1 MKKKTIFTNILILDI
16 NPISSPEGNLGQFSK
31 LIGNILPHKE
41 TSIQIISHFPPGPID
56 PSPSLIFLRSSPVES
71 FIEVL
76 LHVRKHWEQSL
87 VVGLFCEGENT
98 ARGVFQCLESGL
110 DDFISYPFKEIDLA
124 PRILRLVQ
132 RKNETSAFPRAEVVK
147 KMSHREHLIGQSKPF
162 LRVIEKIP
170 SLAWSDATVIIY
182 GETGTGKELI
192 ARAIHYNSHRHGKP
206 FIPVNCGALPDHLI
220 ENELFGHAKG
230 AFTDA
235 STAEKGLVAEA
246 EGGTLFLDEV
256 DALSYS
262 AQIKLLRF
270 LQDKEYRHLGSSKSR
285 VANVR
290 IIAAT
295 NSDLRYLVEAKR
307 FREDLYYRLNV
318 LSLTLPPLRERVSDI
333 PLLANHFFT
342 RYARQNRRGLRHLS
356 EGTVQKLIHYH
367 WPGNVRELE
376 GVMQRAA
383 VLCTSSIL
391 KPDDIDLLP
400 HDERE
405 LLEDCSLREE
415 KKGAFSPF
423 ITASDLLVTDQSLQ
437 KVKIQAISQ
446 FERSYLTNLLIT
458 HEGNITHAAKAA
470 GKDRRTL
477 QRLLRKYNLD
487 ARAFRAKYE

>member
-1 MKKKTIFTNILILDI
+1 MIFNNILILDL
-16 NPISSPEGNLGQFSK
+16 NPISFSEGNLGQFSK

-41 TSIQIISHFPPGPID
+41 TSIQIISHFPTGPIA
-56 PSPSLIFLRSSPVES
+56 PSPNLIFLRSTPIES

-76 LHVRKHWEQSL
+76 LHVRKHWEQSS
-87 VVGLFCEGENT
+87 VIGLFREGENT
-98 ARGVFQCLESGL
+98 ARGVSQCLASGL

-132 RKNETSAFPRAEVVK
+132 RKNETSTFPRAEVVK
-147 KMSHREHLIGQSKPF
+147 KMSHEEHLVGQAKPF
-162 LRVIEKIP
+162 LHVIEKIP
-170 SLAWSDATVIIY
+170 SLAWSDATVMIY

-235 STAEKGLVAEA
+235 STTEKGLIAEA

-256 DALSYS
+256 DTLSYS

-270 LQDKEYRHLGSSKSR
+270 LQDKEYRHIGSSKSR

-290 IIAAT
+290 VVAAT
-295 NSDLRYLVEAKR
+295 NSNLRYLVEAKR

-318 LSLTLPPLRERVSDI
+318 LSLMLPPLRERVSDI
-333 PLLANHFFT
+333 PLLADHFLA
-342 RYARQNRRGLRHLS
+342 RYAKKNRRGLWHLS
-356 EGTVQKLIHYH
+356 EGAVQKLIRYS

-376 GVMQRAA
+376 GTMQRAV
-383 VLCTSSIL
+383 VLCTSSVL
-391 KPDDIDLLP
+391 EPEDIDLLSP
-400 HDERE
+400 CGRE
-405 LLEDCSLREE
+405 LLEDSSLREDKE
-415 KKGAFSPF
+415 EAFSPF
-423 ITASDLLVTDQSLQ
+423 IRASDLLVTDHSLQ
-437 KVKIQAISQ
+437 KVKIQAVSQ
-446 FERSYLTNLLIT
+446 LERSYLTNLLIT
-458 HEGNITHAAKAA
+458 HKGNITHAAKAA

-477 QRLLRKYNLD
+477 QRLLQKYNLD
-487 ARAFRAKYE
+487 ARVFRTKNE

>member
-1 MKKKTIFTNILILDI
+1 MKKKTIFNNILILDL
-16 NPISSPEGNLGQFSK
+16 NPISSPEGNLGQLSK
-31 LIGNILPHKE
+31 LIGHILSHKE
-41 TSIQIISHFPPGPID
+41 TSIQIISHFPPGPIN

-87 VVGLFCEGENT
+87 VVGLFCEKENT

-132 RKNETSAFPRAEVVK
+132 RKNETSTFPMAEVVK
-147 KMSHREHLIGQSKPF
+147 KMCHREHLIGQSKPF
-162 LRVIEKIP
+162 LHVIEKIP
-170 SLAWSDATVIIY
+170 SLAWSDAIVIIY

-235 STAEKGLVAEA
+235 STTEKGLIAEA

-256 DALSYS
+256 DTLSYS

-295 NSDLRYLVEAKR
+295 NSNLRYLVETKR
-307 FREDLYYRLNV
+307 FRKDLYYRLNV

-342 RYARQNRRGLRHLS
+342 RYARQNCRGLRHLL
-356 EGTVQKLIHYH
+356 EDTVQKLIHYH

-400 HDERE
+400 HGGRE

-415 KKGAFSPF
+415 KKEAFSPS
-423 ITASDLLVTDQSLQ
+423 ITASDLPVTDHSLQ

-458 HEGNITHAAKAA
+458 HKGNITHAAKAA

-477 QRLLRKYNLD
+477 QRLLQKYNLD
-487 ARAFRAKYE
+487 ARAFRTQ

>member
-1 MKKKTIFTNILILDI
+1 MKKKTIFNNILILDL
-16 NPISSPEGNLGQFSK
+16 NPIPSPEGNLGQFSK

-56 PSPSLIFLRSSPVES
+56 PSPSLIFLRSSPIES

-76 LHVRKHWEQSL
+76 LHVRKHWGQSF
-87 VVGLFCEGENT
+87 VVGLFCEKENT

-124 PRILRLVQ
+124 PRILRLVK
-132 RKNETSAFPRAEVVK
+132 RENETSTFPRVEVLK

-162 LRVIEKIP
+162 LHVIEKIP

-192 ARAIHYNSHRHGKP
+192 ARSIHYNSQRHGKP
-206 FIPVNCGALPDHLI
+206 FIPLNCGALPDHLI

-235 STAEKGLVAEA
+235 STTEKGLIAEA

-270 LQDKEYRHLGSSKSR
+270 LQDKEYRHLGSSKIR

-295 NSDLRYLVEAKR
+295 NSNLRSLIETKC

-333 PLLANHFFT
+333 PLLVAEFLS
-342 RYARQNRRGLRHLS
+342 RYAKQNRRGLLHLS
-356 EGTVQKLIHYH
+356 KGAVQKLIHYH

-376 GVMQRAA
+376 GVIQRAV
-383 VLCTSSIL
+383 VLCTSSVL
-391 KPDDIDLLP
+391 EPEDIDILSP
-400 HDERE
+400 CGQE
-405 LLEDCSLREE
+405 LLEVCSLREE
-415 KKGAFSPF
+415 KKAFSPF
-423 ITASDLLVTDQSLQ
+423 ITASELLVADHSLQ
-437 KVKIQAISQ
+437 KVKIQAIS
-446 FERSYLTNLLIT
+446 
-458 HEGNITHAAKAA
+458 
-470 GKDRRTL
+470 
-477 QRLLRKYNLD
+477 
-487 ARAFRAKYE
+487 